1 MWGLCHLGPCSSVPG
16 SARRYTAHPLG
27 RGGGLRPPFL
37 ACEAAPV
44 WGGGGFGLGW
54 VCVHHQPRRILKRP
68 PRGKVKYTRRDHLV
82 RMVFGALTPPPE
94 PKHDGNL
101 RPRARAASP
110 ARAQG
115 HSRKGGIT
123 TQAVQKATVGEKFF
137 LTRDRRS
144 TKCPPRVHKA
154 GQGSG
159 KGPTVG
165 E

>member
-1 MWGLCHLGPCSSVPG
+1 M
-16 SARRYTAHPLG
+16 
-27 RGGGLRPPFL
+27 
-37 ACEAAPV
+37 
-44 WGGGGFGLGW
+44 GGGGFGLGW

-123 TQAVQKATVGEKFF
+123 TQAVQKATVGEIFF
-137 LTRDRRS
+137 PLATEGPPS
-144 TKCPPRVHKA
+144 VHQEYTKQVKGR
-154 GQGSG
+154 G
-159 KGPTVG
+159 KGQLLG
-165 E
+165 NDFFF